1 MNVFNLEA
9 VVSLNADDFEK
20 GIKQASANF
29 DKVVAGVSSASES
42 IDKLSVPMSKYK
54 SDVMKLASE
63 YKKSGMEQSEA
74 VKKAYADTKKSY
86 EEQGIVVEKTNKKIS
101 DSNEDVGESTE
112 NESEKIKKSHKKIKD
127 SQRTTSE
134 ESEKSSKKFASNWD
148 NAAASIEK
156 MSDRIKT
163 ALATITKIS
172 AAAVGAASTGLGAI
186 IKQSVESY
194 ASYEQLI
201 GGVETLFGDSAYRIK
216 KYADEAYTNAGMSAN
231 EYMETVTGFS
241 ASLLQG
247 LGGNTAEAAEIA
259 NQAIID
265 MSDNANKMGT
275 DMESIKNAYQGF
287 AKQNY
292 TMLDNLKLGYGGTN
306 AEMARLIN
314 DSGVLAGVME
324 VTADTVNDVS
334 FDKIIEAINVV
345 QTEMGITGTTAEEA
359 ATTIEGSVASM
370 KSAWK
375 NLMTEISKDDGDIPE
390 KIDLLVS
397 SSEVA
402 FDRIYERIEK
412 NLNGI
417 GKLVEKAAPIISAKL
432 PAIVRKILPSLLK
445 SGAMLISSLSQALI
459 KSIPGVVEDLIES
472 VVEAFGLSSQ
482 WGKLKT
488 KLSPIV
494 ESFTEI
500 GGSIFNTVTEIAGTI
515 SETLGN
521 IDFDKILESF
531 SGILD
536 SVKPTIETIGSVFS
550 EISENVLAPLVTWAA
565 ENGIP
570 AAFDLISSAVNA
582 LKSAIEYLQPIAE
595 DIWDK
600 FLKPL
605 SEWAGDTIASMM
617 EKLADAIDAIAGDE
631 TTVEHLTNIAIAI
644 AGIKVTQSAI
654 TGILSLATGL
664 KTLATNAK
672 MAVSSMSLLG
682 KIGAITGAAFV
693 GWEIGSFLREK
704 LNTDEIL
711 FEFFDNWFAGWESI
725 KAFFSGVVEWFG
737 EKINSIIGFFQGLPP
752 NITNI
757 FGTIGTGIKNFFEG
771 IWTGIK
777 NVFSGIGDWFKEKFD
792 TAVEGIKEAFNG
804 VKGFF
809 EGIWT
814 GIKDVFG
821 GIKNWFKEKFDAVAE
836 VIKSPLNSI
845 IDAMNFVIRGLNK
858 ISIDIPDWVPDWAG
872 GGKTFGFNINEIPH
886 LAKGGIVDRPTIAE
900 IGEAGKEAVI
910 PLENNLGWIDKIAEK
925 LKNVYPVSSGVII
938 ENINVTVNGTEDMDI
953 GREVA
958 EKIAEKLE
966 ELQIIQQTAVGG
978 TGWK

>member
-1 MNVFNLEA
+1 M
-9 VVSLNADDFEK
+9 
-20 GIKQASANF
+20 
-29 DKVVAGVSSASES
+29 
-42 IDKLSVPMSKYK
+42 
-54 SDVMKLASE
+54 
-63 YKKSGMEQSEA
+63 
-74 VKKAYADTKKSY
+74 
-86 EEQGIVVEKTNKKIS
+86 S
-101 DSNEDVGESTE
+101 DS
-112 NESEKIKKSHKKIKD
+112 
-127 SQRTTSE
+127 
-134 ESEKSSKKFASNWD
+134 
-148 NAAASIEK
+148 
-156 MSDRIKT
+156 IKT

-194 ASYEQLI
+194 ASYEQLV

-265 MSDNANKMGT
+265 MSDNANKMGA

-334 FDKIIEAINVV
+334 FDKMIEAIHVV
-345 QTEMGITGTTAEEA
+345 QDNMGITGTTAEEA

-375 NLMTEISKDDGDIPE
+375 NLMIEISKDDGDIPE

-459 KSIPGVVEDLIES
+459 KGIPGVVEDLIES
-472 VVEAFGLSSQ
+472 VIEAFGLSSQ
-482 WGKLKT
+482 WGNLKT

-672 MAVSSMSLLG
+672 MAVSNMSTLG
-682 KIGAITGAAFV
+682 KFGAILGAGIA
-693 GWEIGSFLREK
+693 GWELGTLLREK
-704 LNTDEIL
+704 FNEWFD
-711 FEFFDNWFAGWESI
+711 FEELWGYGMDSIIDFFNGVWETVSG
-725 KAFFSGVVEWFG
+725 FFSGIGGFFG
-737 EKINSIIGFFQGLPP
+737 EIGENIDEFGYSIGESIDGLVMGFESG
-752 NITNI
+752 IE
-757 FGTIGTGIKNFFEG
+757 TIGSFFEG

-777 NVFSGIGDWFKEKFD
+777 DVFSGIGDWFKEKFD

-821 GIKNWFKEKFDAVAE
+821 GIGDWFKEKFDAVAE